1 MKGRLYANWL
11 VIITLFL
18 FFSSMV
24 IFVIS
29 IKDTIGIKKC
39 AYGDDLGDNCVCSND
54 GKKVCDI
61 NQVSDPQTDSWTTEN
76 LSYSFDYLN
85 RIDVNNPSVESVKFV
100 DISHIDT
107 NLKIT
112 IELRSMCNEDNTVAP
127 QIGFY
132 KLEEDKLILS
142 IVSNLS
148 NETFNL
154 PCISENIFLIN
165 GFNTIVDENFVIQ
178 FQDEYESVY
187 LANNCVYEEYLRN
200 NGDVYNSKDGE
211 LLCQCKDGKNSC
223 EAE

>member
-18 FFSSMV
+18 FFSSMA

-39 AYGDDLGDNCVCSND
+39 AYGDDLGTNCICSSD
-54 GKKVCDI
+54 GKKICDEDT
-61 NQVSDPQTDSWTTEN
+61 VATSQTDDFTTAS
-76 LSYSFDYLN
+76 LLYSFDYLN
-85 RIDVNNPSVESVKFV
+85 SIDINNPSIESVKFV

-132 KLEEDKLILS
+132 KLEKEKLTLS

-165 GFNTIVDENFVIQ
+165 GFNTNVDDNFVIQ

-187 LANNCVYEEYLRN
+187 LANNCVYEGYLRN
-200 NGDVYNSKDGE
+200 SGDVYNSKDGS
-211 LLCQCKDGKNSC
+211 LLCQCKDGNNSC
-223 EAE
+223 EEE